1 MFCQMIA
8 QLAEL
13 SEVALPTSFHH
24 LLRALDERRRLLRV
38 YTQNIDAL
46 EQKCGLTFGV
56 PESDA
61 KRNKPRL
68 CKPKTDA
75 PSEAGPSTVVD
86 HPQNRLPTPPME
98 TPRCI
103 PLHGT
108 LQQMHCQICT
118 HSFPLRDYL
127 PALVDGK
134 PPYCPECSALEETRQ
149 LIGKRSRGV
158 GKLRPSVVLY
168 NEMHKDGEEVGDV
181 VRRDLIGSS
190 KGKGRAG
197 ADLLLVVGTSLR
209 VPGTKRIVREFSKAV
224 HSRDSVASEGTTS
237 VMGLSTPTP
246 SPRRSPADEEEPPI
260 RAVYLNL
267 DFPVPT
273 REWDGI
279 FDVWVRGDAQ
289 EFARLVLGEMDREL
303 RAKAE
308 AAERKRRRE
317 EAALAAKLEEH
328 MYVSGERPPNS
339 ASGSTKK
346 RKAAGDG
353 QPGSTKKQRMAPPT
367 PVSMKKPATKARKPK
382 SSRRDGLPAPTEN
395 GQSAKPKSGLTIRIP
410 PRPIVLITTPPP
422 KPVVS
427 GLVTPLPSPPSS
439 PLTPMSSPAS
449 RRRSMSSPLSVLSPS
464 PKPWPKHAH
473 GFDLS
478 HSEELSEFSDDEL
491 AESELTLPTIRR
503 RSSHGPAG

>member
-13 SEVALPTSFHH
+13 SEIALPTSFHH

-56 PESDA
+56 PETDA

-68 CKPKTDA
+68 CKPKADV
-75 PSEAGPSTVVD
+75 PEAGPSTVVH
-86 HPQNRLPTPPME
+86 HPQSRLPTPPME

-127 PALVDGK
+127 PALVEGK
-134 PPYCPECSALEETRQ
+134 PPYCPECNALEKTRQ
-149 LIGKRSRGV
+149 LVGKRSRGV

-224 HSRDSVASEGTTS
+224 HSRDSVANEGTTS

-246 SPRRSPADEEEPPI
+246 SPRRSPADDEEPPI

-273 REWDGI
+273 REWDGV

-289 EFARLVLGEMDREL
+289 EFARLVLEEMNREL
-303 RAKAE
+303 RAKEE

-328 MYVSGERPPNS
+328 MNVSGERPNS
-339 ASGSTKK
+339 GSGSTKK
-346 RKAAGDG
+346 RKPAGDG
-353 QPGSTKKQRMAPPT
+353 QPGSTKKQRVAPPT
-367 PVSMKKPATKARKPK
+367 PVSMKKPPAKARKPK
-382 SSRRDGLPAPTEN
+382 SSRGVSLPAPTKDN
-395 GQSAKPKSGLTIRIP
+395 GQSVKPKSGLTIRIP
-410 PRPIVLITTPPP
+410 PRPVVLITTPPP
-422 KPVVS
+422 KPKVS
-427 GLVTPLPSPPSS
+427 GMVTPLPSPPSS

-449 RRRSMSSPLSVLSPS
+449 RRRSMSSPLSLLSPS
-464 PKPWPKHAH
+464 PQPRSKYAY
-473 GFDLS
+473 GFDS
-478 HSEELSEFSDDEL
+478 GHSEELSEFSDDDF
-491 AESELTLPTIRR
+491 AESELTLPTFRR
-503 RSSHGPAG
+503 RSSFEPAG